1 MHDGGEVILKY
12 HHLNQMFYVLS
23 KTISIPSTFLV
34 WLNKPGVSRI
44 VISRTPIFHFSRP
57 LSILHAA
64 IKQKS
69 SNHTESPLPFTPTP
83 QPPSPK
89 KEANSLSNCPTRT
102 TFFFTLHG
110 DSHHQGTQMAEMW
123 HGPSTAAR
131 QRPLQ
136 HLAARARRQL
146 LAVEATTWGQK
157 LCQVGSRLFFFRWN
171 NCEKINSKYSVC
183 CVFVV
188 CWVRMYCT
196 QMDYEECEPTWRL
209 NAPKSWWVWTKVGT

>member
-34 WLNKPGVSRI
+34 WWNKPGVSRI

-102 TFFFTLHG
+102 IFFSPFTVFASPRHSNGWDVTRSFHG
-110 DSHHQGTQMAEMW
+110 CVPTSLATPRCASSSSTPCCWSYHLGAKIV
-123 HGPSTAAR
+123 PSGK
-131 QRPLQ
+131 PVVFFSL
-136 HLAARARRQL
+136 
-146 LAVEATTWGQK
+146 EK
-157 LCQVGSRLFFFRWN
+157 LRENKLKVF
-171 NCEKINSKYSVC
+171 VC

-196 QMDYEECEPTWRL
+196 QIDYKIL
-209 NAPKSWWVWTKVGT
+209 